1 MLANLKIENVA
12 VIEKA
17 EVNFTPG
24 FNVLTGETGAGKSIL
39 IDSINAILGNRTSR
53 ELVRSGAQKACI
65 WATFENIPQSVKKQL
80 EKCGYEANDDL
91 LLYREINAEGKGS
104 CRVNGMPA
112 TAAVVRD
119 ISAGLLSIHG
129 QHDSQS
135 LTNPALHLGLLDQYA
150 QNRDLFAEYYR
161 RYRELVTVKRQLD
174 TLNASEAD
182 KQRKIEALTAEIDAI
197 DAAAL
202 QPGEEKNLQERK
214 TVITHAQSILDGITA
229 AHLALAGDEDGE
241 QPGAADLLGGAVE
254 GLQNSARLDE
264 TLAPLSERLNDIYYS
279 ARDLATE
286 LADRLDAYGF
296 DPGELDMIES
306 RLDTIYRIKQ
316 KFGMEV
322 EELLARREAAAAEL
336 ENFQSSG
343 QKIAELKTRMQA
355 LYADAKQA
363 AEALTQSRLKGFAA
377 MNKEMRAAL
386 EFLNMPGIRFALKHA
401 RGPLS
406 SHGQDTVEFL
416 ISTNPGEDP
425 KPLAKIASG
434 GELSRIMLA
443 IQTALAEKD
452 DIPTIIYDEIDTGV
466 SGLAAS
472 RIGRKLHQSSK
483 GRQVLCITHTAQIA
497 AMADHHLLIQKNVEG
512 QRTYTEIHPLDE
524 TGRMK
529 ALARIISGDQVTEL
543 SLANA
548 KEMLEKARGLDNPHA

>member
-150 QNRDLFAEYYR
+150 QNRDLFADYYR

-174 TLNASEAD
+174 ALNASEAD

-202 QPGEEKNLQERK
+202 QPGEEKSLQERK
-214 TVITHAQSILDGITA
+214 TVITHAQGILDGITA

-264 TLAPLSERLNDIYYS
+264 TLASLSERLNDLYYS

-343 QKIAELKTRMQA
+343 QKIAELKTQVQT
-355 LYADAKQA
+355 LYADAKKA
-363 AEALTQSRLKGFAA
+363 AEALTQSRLKGFTA

-443 IQTALAEKD
+443 FKSALAD
-452 DIPTIIYDEIDTGV
+452 RDALPTVIYDEIDTGV
-466 SGLAAS
+466 SGLAAG
-472 RIGRKLHQSSK
+472 RIGQLLHQTAA
-483 GRQVLCITHTAQIA
+483 GHQVLCITHTPQVA
-497 AMADHHLLIQKNVEG
+497 AFADNQLLIQKNVRDD
-512 QRTYTEIHPLDE
+512 RTFTEIHTLDMN
-524 TGRMK
+524 GRVEV
-529 ALARIISGDQVTEL
+529 LARMISGDKVTEL

-548 KEMLEKARGLDNPHA
+548 RELIEKSK

>member
-1 MLANLKIENVA
+1 M
-12 VIEKA
+12 
-17 EVNFTPG
+17 
-24 FNVLTGETGAGKSIL
+24 
-39 IDSINAILGNRTSR
+39 
-53 ELVRSGAQKACI
+53 
-65 WATFENIPQSVKKQL
+65 
-80 EKCGYEANDDL
+80 
-91 LLYREINAEGKGS
+91 
-104 CRVNGMPA
+104 
-112 TAAVVRD
+112 
-119 ISAGLLSIHG
+119 
-129 QHDSQS
+129 
-135 LTNPALHLGLLDQYA
+135 
-150 QNRDLFAEYYR
+150 
-161 RYRELVTVKRQLD
+161 
-174 TLNASEAD
+174 
-182 KQRKIEALTAEIDAI
+182 
-197 DAAAL
+197 

-214 TVITHAQSILDGITA
+214 TVITHAQGILDGITA

-264 TLAPLSERLNDIYYS
+264 TLAPLSERLNDLYYS

-343 QKIAELKTRMQA
+343 QKIAELKTQVQA
-355 LYADAKQA
+355 LYADAKKA
-363 AEALTQSRLKGFAA
+363 AEALTQSRLKGFTA

-443 IQTALAEKD
+443 FKSALAD
-452 DIPTIIYDEIDTGV
+452 RDALPTVIYDEIDTGV
-466 SGLAAS
+466 SGLAAG
-472 RIGRKLHQSSK
+472 RIGQL
-483 GRQVLCITHTAQIA
+483 
-497 AMADHHLLIQKNVEG
+497 
-512 QRTYTEIHPLDE
+512 
-524 TGRMK
+524 
-529 ALARIISGDQVTEL
+529 L
-543 SLANA
+543 SLI
-548 KEMLEKARGLDNPHA
+548 HI